1 MKFIGAHVSA
11 AGGVENAPVKRTCHR
26 SQSLRLVHKKS
37 KAMAI
42 ASVIGQKHRTV
53 QGELRKIRILTPIY
67 TTA

>member
-1 MKFIGAHVSA
+1 MKFIGARKCCGRCRKRS
-11 AGGVENAPVKRTCHR
+11 GKRTCQEPKPSPC
-26 SQSLRLVHKKS
+26 SQKS

-42 ASVIGQKHRTV
+42 ASVIGKKHRTV